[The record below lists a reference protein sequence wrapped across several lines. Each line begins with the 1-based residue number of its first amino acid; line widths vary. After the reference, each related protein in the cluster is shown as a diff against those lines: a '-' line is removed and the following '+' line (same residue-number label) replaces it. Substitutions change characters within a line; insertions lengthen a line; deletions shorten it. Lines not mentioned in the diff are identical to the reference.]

1 MQRALQ
7 SLILGLG
14 LFSLSTVCHAQEL
27 ARGVVFE
34 DLNRNGVRDPGE
46 PGVEGVRVSNQRDI
60 ALTDASGRWELA
72 SSDDVVFF
80 VIKPS
85 GWMTPVNS
93 HQLPRFY
100 YIHKPA
106 GSPAHLKFPGVSPTG
121 PLPASI
127 DFPLHRAE
135 EPESFK
141 VVFFGDPQPRDVKEV
156 DYIKHDVIEDLVGT
170 DARFGVTLGDIV
182 FDDLSVFEPLNAA
195 IALIGIPWYNVLGN
209 HDINFDVPNDRLSD
223 ETFERVYGPNY
234 YSFDYG
240 PVHFVVLDNVNWEGA
255 KPEGTGKYSA
265 GIDDQQLAFLANDL
279 VHVPQ
284 DQLIVLS
291 MHIPLTAVTNREAI
305 FRLIENR
312 PYTISFSAHT
322 HNQTHRFLTKA
333 DGWQGA
339 EPHHHVINVT
349 VCGSWWS
356 GVPNEV
362 GIPHA
367 TMSDGAP
374 NGYSIVTFNKNRQP
388 IIDFK
393 AARRPESYQMN
404 IHAPDQVTISE
415 AFNTLVYVNVFTGS
429 ERTVVRMRVGGVG
442 DWVELLR
449 TEEADPYYLEMK
461 KLEEAYQ
468 LPGRKLP
475 NPARSSHLWKGKL
488 PANLSAGTQFIE
500 VEATDMYGRVHADR
514 RIITVK

>member
-1 MQRALQ
+1 MMFTRKFLLAAVTLAISAAVGNSQQ
-7 SLILGLG
+7 
-14 LFSLSTVCHAQEL
+14 L

-34 DLNRNGVRDPGE
+34 DLNRNGLRDRGE
-46 PGVEGVRVSNQRDI
+46 LGIEGVRVSNQRDVVV
-60 ALTDASGRWELA
+60 TDANGRWELP
-72 SSDDVVFF
+72 SSEDVIFF
-80 VIKPS
+80 VVKPS

-100 YIHKPA
+100 YIHKPG
-106 GSPAHLKFPGVSPTG
+106 GSPANLKFPGVTPTG

-127 DFPLHRAE
+127 DFPLHRAV

-209 HDINFDVPNDRLSD
+209 HDINYDVPNDRLSD
-223 ETFERVYGPNY
+223 ETFERLYGPNY

-240 PVHFVVLDNVNWEGA
+240 PVHFVVLDDVNWEGA
-255 KPEGTGKYSA
+255 KPEGSGKYSA
-265 GIDDQQLAFLANDL
+265 GFDEQQLAFLANDL

-284 DQLIVLS
+284 DQLVVLS

-305 FRLIENR
+305 YRLIENR

-322 HNQTHRFLTKA
+322 HNQTHRFITKA
-333 DGWQGA
+333 DGWNGA
-339 EPHHHVINVT
+339 EPHQHVINVT

-374 NGYSIVTFNKNRQP
+374 NGYSIVSFNKNLRP

-404 IHAPDQVTISE
+404 IHAPEEVTISE
-415 AFNTLVYVNVFTGS
+415 AFNTTVYVNVFAGN
-429 ERTVVRMRVGGVG
+429 ERTAVRMRLGGVG
-442 DWVELLR
+442 AWVQLLK
-449 TEEADPYYLEMK
+449 TDEPDPYFVKQK
-461 KLEEAYQ
+461 KMEEEFQ

-475 NPARSSHLWKGKL
+475 NPANSSHLWKGKL
-488 PANLSAGTQFIE
+488 PANLKAGTQFIE
-500 VEATDMYGRVHADR
+500 IEATDMYGRIHRDQ
-514 RIITVK
+514 RIIAVK